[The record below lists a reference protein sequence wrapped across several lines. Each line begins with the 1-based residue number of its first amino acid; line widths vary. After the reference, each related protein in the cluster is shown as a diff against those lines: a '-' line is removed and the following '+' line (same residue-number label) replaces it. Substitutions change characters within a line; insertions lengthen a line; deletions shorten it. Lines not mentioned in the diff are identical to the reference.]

1 MIQNGYDPNDFEEL
15 IDGGK
20 SAKNLG
26 RPQLQFL
33 LKEIIADRVDKV
45 IIFDLARMSRDVSD
59 SNTFVKLCIKHN
71 VKLLCVKDSTK
82 YETANQRG
90 VFNITQSVAQMERE
104 IDAERVQ
111 RSMEY
116 MTSIGKWVYGKP
128 PLGWK
133 KDKDQRLIIVEEE
146 AYWLRKMNNMLKMN
160 YTYKQIQNYLNE
172 EQALNQVWSYFVVY
186 NSLNR
191 TINYGNFKGIE
202 NFCPPIISKDE
213 YEEAHNNKR
222 RHYKTNINKFYYL
235 PKVKCTCGYMVITD
249 SSKKGSKKR
258 YLYYYCPICNK
269 RINQDIITAQIRPYL
284 IPIFKESENRSN
296 NELQKKVQNLLKKKE
311 ECYRKYLADTMDLN
325 VYNELVAN
333 INHDLEVFNKRI
345 KESTKTISERKINK
359 HIMKYIKTIEVDM
372 DKKKIIKVEYIEK
385 FRF

>member
-1 MIQNGYDPNDFEEL
+1 MIQNGYDPDDFIEL
-15 IDGGK
+15 VDGGK

-59 SNTFVKLCIKHN
+59 SNTFVKVCIKHN

-128 PLGWK
+128 PFGWK

-146 AYWLRKMNNMLKMN
+146 AYWLKIMNDMLKMN
-160 YTYKQIQNYLNE
+160 YTYKQIQDYLNE

-191 TINYGNFKGIE
+191 TINYGEFKGIE
-202 NFCPPIISKDE
+202 NFCPPIISKEE
-213 YEEAHNNKR
+213 YEEAHKNKR
-222 RHYKTNINKFYYL
+222 KHYKTNVNKFYYL
-235 PKVKCTCGYMVITD
+235 PKVKCSCGYMVITD
-249 SSKKGSKKR
+249 SSKKGSKR
-258 YLYYYCPICNK
+258 YLYYFCPTCNK
-269 RINQDIITAQIRPYL
+269 RMNQDIITAQIQPYL
-284 IPIFKESENRSN
+284 IPIFEKTESKFK
-296 NELQKKVQNLLKKKE
+296 NELQNKLQKLLRKKE
-311 ECYRKYLADTMDLN
+311 ECYRKYLADALDLDI
-325 VYNELVAN
+325 YNDLVVN
-333 INHDLEVFNKRI
+333 ITHDIEVLNKRI
-345 KESTKTISERKINK
+345 DESSQKVSERKVNK
-359 HIMKYIKTIEVDM
+359 HVMKHIKFIEVDM
-372 DKKKIIKVEYIEK
+372 DKKKIIKVEYVQK
-385 FRF
+385 SHF

>member
-1 MIQNGYDPNDFEEL
+1 MKKKLFLHSCINTTTKEKGVGLDVQHESNTKFLIQNGYDPNDFEEL

-191 TINYGNFKGIE
+191 TINYGYFKGIE

-222 RHYKTNINKFYYL
+222 RHYKNEYQQIL
-235 PKVKCTCGYMVITD
+235 L
-249 SSKKGSKKR
+249 SS
-258 YLYYYCPICNK
+258 
-269 RINQDIITAQIRPYL
+269 
-284 IPIFKESENRSN
+284 
-296 NELQKKVQNLLKKKE
+296 
-311 ECYRKYLADTMDLN
+311 
-325 VYNELVAN
+325 
-333 INHDLEVFNKRI
+333 
-345 KESTKTISERKINK
+345 
-359 HIMKYIKTIEVDM
+359 
-372 DKKKIIKVEYIEK
+372 
-385 FRF
+385 